1 MRFFQ
6 QEREDVAVHA
16 AERLLRLR
24 GQYVPVEVVVP
35 GVGAARVFEVAGDV
49 LAVVRGEQQIGGQSV
64 GAAAFQ
70 IVVEAG
76 GLSPET
82 PGRAVDQVGMRFQF
96 HVLFRVEV
104 QPAVHVGL
112 DHQRIEAEFRGVFA
126 PVERGHSGQRSD
138 QQDRLAVLGD
148 HSVADGEGSRRVV
161 RRERRFTERP
171 GAVCGQLRFERVEQT
186 FHIGQLGE
194 GDAELFLPVEVVG
207 DEVVQEQLRGGP
219 GHFGQLRGN
228 AGFAQ

>member
-1 MRFFQ
+1 M
-6 QEREDVAVHA
+6 
-16 AERLLRLR
+16 
-24 GQYVPVEVVVP
+24 
-35 GVGAARVFEVAGDV
+35 
-49 LAVVRGEQQIGGQSV
+49 
-64 GAAAFQ
+64 
-70 IVVEAG
+70 
-76 GLSPET
+76 
-82 PGRAVDQVGMRFQF
+82 
-96 HVLFRVEV
+96 
-104 QPAVHVGL
+104 
-112 DHQRIEAEFRGVFA
+112 
-126 PVERGHSGQRSD
+126 
-138 QQDRLAVLGD
+138 LGD